1 MNIRKKERIKSALLA
16 LVFLSGSAAASTW
29 DEIASL
35 DAAKTAGQTPTGT
48 EKAAI
53 AAKSSEPARWMPL
66 SSGQHV
72 NLTDW
77 RLVVFMSSTC
87 SYCHAFDPI
96 LRQVSD
102 ASGLKLMGYTID
114 GKGDATF
121 PEPFDAT
128 PDVMAQFFGQGIP
141 VATPTTFLVNV
152 NTMATYP
159 LWQGSTDARTF
170 MGRMDEVFQ
179 IALRGGAR

>member
-1 MNIRKKERIKSALLA
+1 MNNRRSPRMTLALLA

-35 DAAKTAGQTPTGT
+35 DAVKTGGPQTGT
-48 EKAAI
+48 GQAATVT
-53 AAKSSEPARWMPL
+53 KPSEPARWMPL

-72 NLTDW
+72 NLIDW

-121 PEPFDAT
+121 PEPFDAS

-170 MGRMDEVFQ
+170 MGRVDEVFQ